1 MQTHFLV
8 YIAVRTGRWELKLGP
23 QPWPPGRIPLACPTE
38 QSGSPPMARLI
49 TCTTHWPKRS
59 TCRRTRVPLRRMLP
73 RHSGYRGG
81 SQNRSR
87 GMASWKGSCG
97 RPHRTVPGS
106 PLFRRISQCKSQ
118 CGAGRGRGG
127 GGEIGPQQWS
137 RARVPL
143 RCLTEQ
149 SPKAPP
155 AGLNTRLSSYA
166 TIARERSTSRRSRA
180 PLRRVLRR
188 RTTVCV

>member
-127 GGEIGPQQWS
+127 GGNRSPAMVSSKGSSEMSHGT
-137 RARVPL
+137 VP
-143 RCLTEQ
+143 Q
-149 SPKAPP
+149 SPPSW
-155 AGLNTRLSSYA
+155 TQY
-166 TIARERSTSRRSRA
+166 
-180 PLRRVLRR
+180 PLKF
-188 RTTVCV
+188 VCHHCP